1 MFSLESYLPVF
12 KTDDTSHASC
22 LFNLFG
28 DAPRASYS
36 AFKKDF
42 VLIKIS
48 NFSFSNT
55 YNRDNRDNIY

>member
-48 NFSFSNT
+48 NFSFSN
-55 YNRDNRDNIY
+55 DI